1 MINIDGKVLKGRFN
15 CFLFFLNHF
24 FFPFNFSYSN
34 TNIINSNN
42 MNNNY
47 MNQLLK
53 YTHTQNIYIHI
64 IEKKKEKNT

>member
-42 MNNNY
+42 MNNN
-47 MNQLLK
+47 
-53 YTHTQNIYIHI
+53 
-64 IEKKKEKNT
+64 